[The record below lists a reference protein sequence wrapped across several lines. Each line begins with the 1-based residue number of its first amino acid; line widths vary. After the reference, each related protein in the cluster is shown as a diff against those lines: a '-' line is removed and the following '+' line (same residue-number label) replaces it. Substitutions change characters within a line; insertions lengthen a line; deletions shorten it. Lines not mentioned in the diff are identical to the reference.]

1 MYFNNGY
8 PTLCAE
14 GFACNAGAA
23 DAGEGDPCR
32 PAEAEEEDGY
42 EK

>member
-14 GFACNAGAA
+14 GFECNAGAA
-23 DAGEGDPCR
+23 DAAEGDPCR
-32 PAEAEEEDGY
+32 PAEAEEDGY
-42 EK
+42 TR